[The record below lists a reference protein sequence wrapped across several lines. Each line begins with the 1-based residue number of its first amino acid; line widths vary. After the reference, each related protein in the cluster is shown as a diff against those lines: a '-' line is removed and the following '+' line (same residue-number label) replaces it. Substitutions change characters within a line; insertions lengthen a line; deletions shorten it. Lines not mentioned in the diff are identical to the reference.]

1 MPPNWKEC
9 LHFQKVTQIWKGTAL
24 KTKSHPAF
32 TLVTIFPGKSQFQG
46 IFGHLHLLS
55 HRKPCEQCQPHYS
68 FHVIPEVCCPEGL
81 RNKAQNCN
89 WLGASRQKGSP
100 RKNTVTPKPKNLW
113 KIFFFPQNSS
123 AFYHKTWNKYLQLP
137 SLAWFWLLG
146 FAEMTWNI
154 NFQMYFLLGYLAS
167 WGQQIRG
174 LDAFADPLLTS
185 KQNSC
190 MFW

>member
-9 LHFQKVTQIWKGTAL
+9 PHFQKVTQIWKGTAL

-32 TLVTIFPGKSQFQG
+32 TLVTISQESHNSKGFLW
-46 IFGHLHLLS
+46 HLHLLS

-68 FHVIPEVCCPEGL
+68 FHVSVLSWGPKKQSSKLQLTGSFPSERVSEEKHSYS
-81 RNKAQNCN
+81 KAKIFY
-89 WLGASRQKGSP
+89 G
-100 RKNTVTPKPKNLW
+100 
-113 KIFFFPQNSS
+113 IFFFPQNSS

>member
-1 MPPNWKEC
+1 MKRYCSENKITPSFYTC
-9 LHFQKVTQIWKGTAL
+9 HHFPRKVTIPRDFWTPPPAVTPQAL
-24 KTKSHPAF
+24 WTMPT
-32 TLVTIFPGKSQFQG
+32 TLQ
-46 IFGHLHLLS
+46 LS
-55 HRKPCEQCQPHYS
+55 CK
-68 FHVIPEVCCPEGL
+68 EVCCPEGL

-89 WLGASRQKGSP
+89 CLGASRQKGSP
-100 RKNTVTPKPKNLW
+100 RKNTVTPKPKYFMED
-113 KIFFFPQNSS
+113 FFFPQNSS